1 MKFNAFEVLIYC
13 ISALVQNYAISLQA
27 RVQHGALIAFDSC
40 TRLADVHVLTIL
52 IVSTL
57 AVLTYGISFHSS

>member
-1 MKFNAFEVLIYC
+1 MLESKVYC